1 MSELDLL
8 LSALLCCCRQF
19 GHVFMAQLFVRSPS
33 SSPLALVQLPP
44 QLNLAGSE
52 GVRVS
57 WRAGRTNERTTVA
70 TRGASSGLRNRRK
83 GDRDSWH
90 RVSQSVTIHTH
101 MVGEHKRQR
110 EEETFSKREGEGN
123 ERCVCLSVCLVQTR
137 CPIMKGDVT
146 DKTRRCG
153 LALCRDPKKAASTLR
168 RRLPSRTGIG

>member
-1 MSELDLL
+1 M
-8 LSALLCCCRQF
+8 
-19 GHVFMAQLFVRSPS
+19 
-33 SSPLALVQLPP
+33 
-44 QLNLAGSE
+44 
-52 GVRVS
+52 S

-70 TRGASSGLRNRRK
+70 VARSVVRNRIEEQKRRK
-83 GDRDSWH
+83 GDREIVGTES
-90 RVSQSVTIHTH
+90 VSQSVTIHTH

-123 ERCVCLSVCLVQTR
+123 ERCVCLSVCLSVCLVQTR

-153 LALCRDPKKAASTLR
+153 LALCRDPKKAASNLR